1 MSHSLLAVIVLGAFL
16 VLAGMAA
23 LLVVIGSARINGP
36 DTDQRDP
43 YRLAGRDS
51 DAPAV
56 DLDLAL
62 ARDTGVDRTP
72 DGSHENRSDVD
83 ASRWAAEIEW
93 LYAAMPEAVA
103 LDQGDDLMAPPPII
117 PGRDTTP

>member
-1 MSHSLLAVIVLGAFL
+1 MSASLIAVIALGAFL

-43 YRLAGRDS
+43 YDELAVAHAAGVVRSAEPADSGLAGEVEGWLRD
-51 DAPAV
+51 
-56 DLDLAL
+56 L
-62 ARDTGVDRTP
+62 TP
-72 DGSHENRSDVD
+72 E
-83 ASRWAAEIEW
+83 
-93 LYAAMPEAVA
+93 
-103 LDQGDDLMAPPPII
+103 PPPIV